1 MKDMKDASYIFGI
14 EIHRDRNKRLL
25 DLSQRNYI
33 TRILERFGIS
43 NCSSSEVLIVKDD
56 KFNKF

>member
-1 MKDMKDASYIFGI
+1 MKDMKNDSYVFDI
-14 EIHRDRNKRLL
+14 EICRDRNKRLL

-33 TRILERFGIS
+33 IRILKRFGMS
-43 NCSSSEVLIVKDD
+43 SYSSSKVSIVKDD